1 MTQQTTH
8 RAIPRVVVTG
18 MGIVSPVG
26 SSIASAWDNI
36 LAGKSGITPITDYD
50 PSALPVRFR
59 GSVQGFDLARY
70 LDAKEARKMDSF
82 IHYGYAAAVDAITDS
97 GLDFSNNS
105 ALRERTGIIIGS
117 GIGGL
122 PGTLEGYR
130 EFLER
135 GARRVS
141 PFYVPRNIINMIAGN
156 ISIHY
161 GITGAT
167 LATVTACASA
177 THSIAQ
183 AYRMIQMGDADVII
197 AGGAESAGND
207 MGIAGFAAAK
217 ALSTRNDAPEQAS
230 RPWDKDRDGFVLGD
244 GAGVIILESL
254 PHALARGAT
263 IYGEIIGMGMSSD
276 AHHMTAPLEDGSGAA
291 RCMTLALADAGIT
304 PEDVHYINAHGTSTP
319 AGDIA
324 ETRAIKKAFGDHAY
338 KLAVSSTKS
347 MTGHTLGAAGG
358 LEAIFTLLALRDQTA
373 PPTINLDNPGEGC
386 DLDYVPHQARPMLID
401 IALSN
406 SFGFGG
412 TNASILFRRYAA

>member
-97 GLDFSNNS
+97 GLDFSNNPT
-105 ALRERTGIIIGS
+105 LRERTSIIIGS

-177 THSIAQ
+177 THSIAP

-386 DLDYVPHQARPMLID
+386 DLDYVPHQARPMSID

>member
-97 GLDFSNNS
+97 GLDFSNN
-105 ALRERTGIIIGS
+105 ATLRERTGIIIGS

-122 PGTLEGYR
+122 
-130 EFLER
+130 
-135 GARRVS
+135 
-141 PFYVPRNIINMIAGN
+141 IAGN

-412 TNASILFRRYAA
+412 TNACIIFRRYAA

>member
-8 RAIPRVVVTG
+8 RAIPRVVVTS

-97 GLDFSNNS
+97 GLDFSNNPT
-105 ALRERTGIIIGS
+105 LRERTSIIIGS

-177 THSIAQ
+177 THSIAP

-386 DLDYVPHQARPMLID
+386 DLDYVPHQARPMSID

>member
-8 RAIPRVVVTG
+8 RAIPRVVVTS

-97 GLDFSNNS
+97 GLDFSNNPT
-105 ALRERTGIIIGS
+105 LRERTGIIIGS

-177 THSIAQ
+177 THSIAP

-386 DLDYVPHQARPMLID
+386 DLDYVPHQARPMSID

>member
-26 SSIASAWDNI
+26 SSIADAWANI
-36 LAGKSGITPITDYD
+36 LAGKSGIAPITDYD

-59 GSVQGFDLARY
+59 GAVQGFDLSRY
-70 LDAKEARKMDSF
+70 LDPKEARKMDSF

-97 GLDFSNNS
+97 GLDYTHNLT
-105 ALRERTGIIIGS
+105 LRERTGIIIGS

-122 PGTLEGYR
+122 PGTLDGYR

-183 AYRMIQMGDADVII
+183 AYRMIQTGDADVMI

-244 GAGVIILESL
+244 GAGVIVLESL
-254 PHALARGAT
+254 PHALARGAA
-263 IYGEIIGMGMSSD
+263 IHGEIIGMGMSSD
-276 AHHMTAPLEDGSGAA
+276 AYHMTAPREDGSGAA
-291 RCMTLALADAGIT
+291 RCMVLALADAGIA
-304 PEDVHYINAHGTSTP
+304 PDAVHYINAHGTSTP

-338 KLAVSSTKS
+338 RLAVSSTKS

-358 LEAIFTLLALRDQTA
+358 LEAIFTLLALRDQIA
-373 PPTINLDNPGEGC
+373 PPTINLDTPGEGC
-386 DLDYVPHQARPMLID
+386 DLDYVPHKARPMPID
-401 IALSN
+401 TALSN

-412 TNASILFRRYAA
+412 TNASILFRRYPS